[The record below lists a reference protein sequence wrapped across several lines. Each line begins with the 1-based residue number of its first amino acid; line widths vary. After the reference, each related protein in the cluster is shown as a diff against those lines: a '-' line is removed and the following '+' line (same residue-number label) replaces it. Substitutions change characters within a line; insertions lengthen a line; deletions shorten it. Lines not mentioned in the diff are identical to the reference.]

1 MTSISDEA
9 VPRVIDHVAMPL
21 SGIDELAP
29 SGGGVFD
36 GLVMIGRLV
45 AVQPIKSTKTGNV
58 IAGIA
63 NAELECSRGME
74 RLSLQRVLR
83 TALGAF
89 DLEAWPRLTAPSA
102 LGLTWLV
109 TVGKEVSGGYTNWV
123 ALDAKVLD

>member
-9 VPRVIDHVAMPL
+9 VPRVVNDASDSF
-21 SGIDELAP
+21 SGSDGSVRLG
-29 SGGGVFD
+29 SGLFD

-63 NAELECSRGME
+63 NAEIECSRGVE
-74 RLSLQRVLR
+74 KLSLQRVLR

-109 TVGKEVSGGYTNWV
+109 TVGREVSGGYTNWV